1 MPGPG
6 DLYSVLGVG
15 RDADE
20 VELKKAYKKLALQHH
35 PDKGGDTEEFKK
47 IQEAHA
53 VLSDPD
59 KRRHYDMTGQV
70 PGAADGP
77 GGHGPGPGFPFGGFG
92 GGGVPFDIGEIFGMF
107 GRGGPGGHGP
117 SPRQHVRRGKAP
129 SKTTPLA
136 LNLKDFYYGR
146 KFGITFDRKR
156 FCEGCKGRGSK
167 EFRPCDHCHGSG
179 HISRIIQMG
188 PGMMM
193 QQNGPCGDCAGT
205 GSQRGPKC
213 VDCDGAAFKN
223 DTKHIEF
230 HVKPGTKVGTK
241 FTFAGE
247 SSNEEQYEDAG
258 DVVLEVEEAD
268 ENIFWSRDGAD
279 LRGTLSV
286 TMKDS
291 LLGKKVTIGD
301 HPGYPGGFVV
311 HIPAGVQ
318 NGSVVKVGGCGMI
331 AEDGVSK
338 GDVYLLVNV
347 RTTKQERA
355 LLEQH
360 RVLLE
365 SVYGPAL
372 GVGPTVNS
380 GPSEGTATD
389 CLIGV
394 EQCISDE

>member
-1 MPGPG
+1 
-6 DLYSVLGVG
+6 
-15 RDADE
+15 
-20 VELKKAYKKLALQHH
+20 
-35 PDKGGDTEEFKK
+35 
-47 IQEAHA
+47 
-53 VLSDPD
+53 
-59 KRRHYDMTGQV
+59 
-70 PGAADGP
+70 
-77 GGHGPGPGFPFGGFG
+77 
-92 GGGVPFDIGEIFGMF
+92 
-107 GRGGPGGHGP
+107 
-117 SPRQHVRRGKAP
+117 
-129 SKTTPLA
+129 
-136 LNLKDFYYGR
+136 
-146 KFGITFDRKR
+146 
-156 FCEGCKGRGSK
+156 
-167 EFRPCDHCHGSG
+167 
-179 HISRIIQMG
+179 MG

-213 VDCDGAAFKN
+213 IECDGTSFKN

-291 LLGKKVTIGD
+291 LLGKNVTIGD
-301 HPGYPGGFVV
+301 HPGYPVGFVV

-347 RTTKQERA
+347 RTTKQERV

-365 SVYGPAL
+365 SVYGPAV

-380 GPSEGTATD
+380 GPSAAD

-394 EQCISDE
+394 EQGISDE